1 MNIIILNLNICY
13 LTGAFIIVRK
23 SMDYLDWECSPI
35 ITNMSSSWSNQDH
48 EVAESDHL
56 NCPAYNG
63 EKISDL
69 SDDMVFNQIQKF
81 NKISYTSE
89 PTVSQSHQLH
99 YFSNPEKVL
108 SQMVQHLAP
117 PLDSIIVSS
126 NPNYS
131 QEEVISTLSE
141 GHRLCSIKRPHDVMM
156 DNTLSG
162 LMADLG
168 MPYKE
173 NNSFK
178 PVASTDH
185 IASLESLDCLL
196 SATNSNNSTSV
207 EDEGVNSFF
216 FNDNSHKNVVSKS
229 MFPGANNSEKV
240 HPLIGKISSDFIPKT
255 SNPLPQSKK
264 RKVSEKPPSS
274 SNISFQ
280 QPSNNNSL
288 TTTNCALEEPD
299 SEAIAQMK
307 EMIYRAAAFRPVN
320 FCEEVVAKPKRKNV
334 KISSDPQTVAARQR
348 REKISEKIRVLQR
361 LVPGGSKMDT
371 ASMLDEA
378 ANYLKFLRS
387 QVKALENLGQ
397 KIDFGSSPNA
407 NYSLAPFTMQDNTSL
422 IFPSKP

>member
-1 MNIIILNLNICY
+1 
-13 LTGAFIIVRK
+13 
-23 SMDYLDWECSPI
+23 MDYLDWECSPI
-35 ITNMSSSWSNQDH
+35 ITNTNIPSSWSNQEH
-48 EVAESDHL
+48 GVAEAFTAESDHS

-63 EKISDL
+63 KKGLDL
-69 SDDMVFNQIQKF
+69 PDDMVFNPIQKF
-81 NKISYTSE
+81 NKICYTTE
-89 PTVSQSHQLH
+89 PTVSQSHHLQ
-99 YFSNPEKVL
+99 YFSNPEKVHN
-108 SQMVQHLAP
+108 QMVHHLAP

-131 QEEVISTLSE
+131 QAEAVSTLSE
-141 GHRLCSIKRPHDVMM
+141 GHGLCSIKRPHDVMM

-173 NNSFK
+173 NNYFK
-178 PVASTDH
+178 PIASTD

-196 SATNSNNSTSV
+196 SATNSNTSTSV

-216 FNDNSHKNVVSKS
+216 FNDNIHKNVVSKS
-229 MFPGANNSEKV
+229 MFPGANNGEKV
-240 HPLIGKISSDFIPKT
+240 QAYQ
-255 SNPLPQSKK
+255 LPQSKK
-264 RKVSEKPPSS
+264 RRISEKPPSS

-280 QPSNNNSL
+280 NPGNNNSSS
-288 TTTNCALEEPD
+288 TPNCALEEPD

-307 EMIYRAAAFRPVN
+307 EMIYRAAAFRPVS
-320 FCEEVVAKPKRKNV
+320 FGDEVVAKPKRKNV

-387 QVKALENLGQ
+387 QVKALENIGQ
-397 KIDFGSSPNA
+397 KIDFGNSTNVNYPN
-407 NYSLAPFTMQDNTSL
+407 LAPFSMQDNTASFSL
-422 IFPSKP
+422 QNPNHTKI